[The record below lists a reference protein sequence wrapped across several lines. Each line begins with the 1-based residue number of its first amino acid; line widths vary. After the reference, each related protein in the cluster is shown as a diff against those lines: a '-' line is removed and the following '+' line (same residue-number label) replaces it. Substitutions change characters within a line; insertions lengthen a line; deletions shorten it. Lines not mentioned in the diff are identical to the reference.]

1 MTNYYKDMIDN
12 VKKTY
17 EIPKGSLLEEFIV
30 TFEYLLDY
38 AAQTEI
44 EDSQYIHCLMQGG
57 RLNGKTY
64 LSRLQQENQE
74 LKEAIED
81 YEIETHKQHEEL
93 LKKYAC
99 IKECKTTQKELK
111 KTISELRNNYFNL
124 YYDILCEKVSKLYP
138 YYDIDKIKDYGVYVW
153 NKADNLDDQDNI
165 FDIMSDEIVF
175 YTDDHT
181 IIEEAK
187 PIIKDIQNFI
197 KKYYEKLF
205 VGKESE

>member
-1 MTNYYKDMIDN
+1 MI
-12 VKKTY
+12 KKRYTQ
-17 EIPKGSLLEEFIV
+17 K
-30 TFEYLLDY
+30 
-38 AAQTEI
+38 
-44 EDSQYIHCLMQGG
+44 
-57 RLNGKTY
+57 
-64 LSRLQQENQE
+64 
-74 LKEAIED
+74 
-81 YEIETHKQHEEL
+81 
-93 LKKYAC
+93 
-99 IKECKTTQKELK
+99 QKELK

-138 YYDIDKIKDYGVYVW
+138 YYDIDKVKDYGVYVW

-181 IIEEAK
+181 MIEEAK

>member
-1 MTNYYKDMIDN
+1 MTVNGDIIITSKLLERIDILERENKQLKEQVEEYKQQNANLRADIIIEKNSIPIENIKNKTFYNLYNMP
-12 VKKTY
+12 TY
-17 EIPKGSLLEEFIV
+17 E
-30 TFEYLLDY
+30 
-38 AAQTEI
+38 
-44 EDSQYIHCLMQGG
+44 
-57 RLNGKTY
+57 
-64 LSRLQQENQE
+64 
-74 LKEAIED
+74 
-81 YEIETHKQHEEL
+81 
-93 LKKYAC
+93 
-99 IKECKTTQKELK
+99 ELK
-111 KTISELRNNYFNL
+111 KTITELRNNYFNL

>member
-1 MTNYYKDMIDN
+1 MTKNIVNMIESGVIKMTNELLGRID
-12 VKKTY
+12 
-17 EIPKGSLLEEFIV
+17 ILE
-30 TFEYLLDY
+30 
-38 AAQTEI
+38 
-44 EDSQYIHCLMQGG
+44 
-57 RLNGKTY
+57 K
-64 LSRLQQENQE
+64 ENKQ
-74 LKEAIED
+74 LKEQVEE

-93 LKKYAC
+93 LKKYSC
-99 IKECKTTQKELK
+99 IKECKIAQKELK

-197 KKYYEKLF
+197 KKYYEKLL
-205 VGKESE
+205 VGKDGE

>member
-1 MTNYYKDMIDN
+1 M
-12 VKKTY
+12 
-17 EIPKGSLLEEFIV
+17 
-30 TFEYLLDY
+30 
-38 AAQTEI
+38 
-44 EDSQYIHCLMQGG
+44 
-57 RLNGKTY
+57 
-64 LSRLQQENQE
+64 
-74 LKEAIED
+74 
-81 YEIETHKQHEEL
+81 
-93 LKKYAC
+93 
-99 IKECKTTQKELK
+99 
-111 KTISELRNNYFNL
+111 
-124 YYDILCEKVSKLYP
+124 LCEKVSKLYP

-165 FDIMSDEIVF
+165 FDIMGDEIVF